1 MSTVESGSGDKSGKT
16 IFWIASSILFVIALI
31 MLIYG
36 IYQQTVLHIYK
47 APLILGI
54 VAGLLLAIPLEL
66 WNFSDP
72 DTLFRVMSFQDRF
85 LMVCFGFAIGLGAI
99 LLYGLNLFVPHPNFG
114 IKDLF
119 VFGIV
124 IGGLIFGAG
133 VGIAGYFPGTVWI
146 ALGQGRRD
154 AIYAVI
160 GGLLGAFTWSVIF
173 GNVRWLFWNTLNF
186 GPVTWATLLGF
197 NTKLE
202 MFLVSIVFGILLLL
216 MFFFLP
222 RYPKQSMKQSC
233 AFHLIGTNKETTKF
247 SDLLKE
253 EEKKYP
259 KARKY
264 ITELINESSIRNAR
278 SIILLGIEF
287 TIAAVAV
294 IILRQIFGES
304 TTYSWIGAQLSYLIN
319 PKWAAS
325 NAYFQLFGG
334 LHIVNGSPVNNPF
347 SEIGWEPFSDLGTFL
362 GGLISSLFISKRF
375 MGFKQQIPNVWQH
388 TFGTSASKRALGS
401 FIGTFMVLFG
411 ARMANGC
418 ASGHILSG
426 NIQMAVSSFLF
437 MIMVLIGS
445 WITLRYVLHLKINA
459 QGYVQ

>member
-1 MSTVESGSGDKSGKT
+1 
-16 IFWIASSILFVIALI
+16 
-31 MLIYG
+31 
-36 IYQQTVLHIYK
+36 
-47 APLILGI
+47 
-54 VAGLLLAIPLEL
+54 
-66 WNFSDP
+66 
-72 DTLFRVMSFQDRF
+72 MSFQDRF

-202 MFLVSIVFGILLLL
+202 MFLVSMVFGILLLL

-222 RYPKQSMKQSC
+222 RRPKQSMKQSC

-375 MGFKQQIPNVWQH
+375 MGFKKTNTKCMATHFWYFSQQE
-388 TFGTSASKRALGS
+388 S
-401 FIGTFMVLFG
+401 FRIIHRYFYG
-411 ARMANGC
+411 
-418 ASGHILSG
+418 
-426 NIQMAVSSFLF
+426 
-437 MIMVLIGS
+437 LIRCKDG
-445 WITLRYVLHLKINA
+445 
-459 QGYVQ
+459 